1 MSHIRSEILEPDFLE
16 RCFHRMLEK
25 SSQKVGQNQ
34 SEQNQLIKKKEKH
47 ESKIDHWLE
56 LLGEGRIN
64 QEKLLNK
71 IAVAENEL
79 KVIDDLISKSKVET
93 LQALP
98 SFDQFRQKLG
108 LALKENEEIRKTSLH
123 ALVQKIM
130 INVEGKLEV
139 YFSIPCRDD
148 GIHPH
153 GGPPLVGVSYSYSQI
168 WKYTPPSRR
177 I

>member
-16 RCFHRMLEK
+16 RYFHRMLEK
-25 SSQKVGQNQ
+25 SSQKVSQNQ

-98 SFDQFRQKLG
+98 SFDQFRRKLG
-108 LALKENEEIRKTSLH
+108 LALKENEEVRKTTLH

-153 GGPPLVGVSYSYSQI
+153 GGPNPGNCSLLLSSKLAILS
-168 WKYTPPSRR
+168 S
-177 I
+177 